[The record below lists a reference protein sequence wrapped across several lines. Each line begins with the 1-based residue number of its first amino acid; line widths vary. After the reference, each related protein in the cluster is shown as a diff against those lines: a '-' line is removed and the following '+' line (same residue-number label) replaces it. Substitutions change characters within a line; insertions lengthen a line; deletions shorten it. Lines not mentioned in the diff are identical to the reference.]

1 MCIERALASLLLTL
15 NQHFPTRVGESCS
28 RAFCIKQTAFCI
40 KQTFPKW
47 SKGKFIYRISF
58 QYLKLE
64 GVQELS
70 DLSLNMESPL
80 TYSVQDR
87 NSFSTF
93 TRFSKKLT
101 LLNTNILGNCHF
113 YFQKFGISGVVI
125 QNFRKLML
133 TDFLF

>member
-15 NQHFPTRVGESCS
+15 NQHFPTGVGESCS
-28 RAFCIKQTAFCI
+28 RAFCIKQT
-40 KQTFPKW
+40 FPKW
-47 SKGKFIYRISF
+47 SKRKFIYRISF

-70 DLSLNMESPL
+70 ELSLNMESPL

-113 YFQKFGISGVVI
+113 YFQKFGISGVLI
-125 QNFRKLML
+125 QNIRKLML
-133 TDFLF
+133 TDFLFSG